1 MDDEEWRPIE
11 FNNTYHISNKGQV
24 KNSKTNRILKN
35 ANKKNYYTITL
46 RNSESKQEKHF
57 FIHRLVATHFIPN
70 PENKPTVNHIDRDT
84 KNNNVNNLEWN
95 TLSEQQFHRYSTEE
109 SIEFGYGH
117 QKKTIYRLDK
127 NNNDILEEYPSITLA
142 IKWLYN
148 NNYTNYSQFNENT
161 LASLRSKILEQIKGK
176 RNTVYG
182 FKWKYAE
189 DIIENEEWREINPNI
204 VNNSKGYFASSYG
217 RIKTPKG
224 KISNI
229 DVRTYATVNIN
240 NKTYY
245 LHRIIA
251 ETFIPNTENKSVAIH
266 IDGNKLNNNMNN
278 LKWATQ
284 SESSHKI
291 PHDPCITSTASLAI
305 SAGETG

>member
-1 MDDEEWRPIE
+1 MEEEWRPID

-24 KNSKTNRILKN
+24 KNSKTNKMLSFHTN
-35 ANKKNYYTITL
+35 KNYYTITL
-46 RNSESKQEKHF
+46 RTSDNISYKKF
-57 FIHRLVATHFIPN
+57 FIHRLVAIHFIPN

-84 KNNNVNNLEWN
+84 KNNNITNLEWN
-95 TLSEQQFHRYSTEE
+95 TLSEQQLHRYSTEE
-109 SIEFGYGH
+109 PIEFGYGH
-117 QKKTIYRLDK
+117 SKKKIYRLDK
-127 NNNDILEEYPSITLA
+127 NTNDILEEYPSITLA
-142 IKWLYN
+142 IKWLYD
-148 NNYTNYSQFNENT
+148 NNYTKFAKFNEIT
-161 LASLRSKILEQIKGK
+161 LASIRSKILEQIKGK

-189 DIIENEEWREINPNI
+189 DIIESEEWKEINPNI
-204 VNNSKGYFASSYG
+204 VNDSKGYFVSSLG

-229 DVRTYATVNIN
+229 DVRTHATVNIG

-251 ETFIPNTENKSVAIH
+251 ETFVPNTENKPVVIH

-278 LKWATQ
+278 LKWATK
-284 SESSHKI
+284 SE
-291 PHDPCITSTASLAI
+291 ASLQNPTRAL
-305 SAGETG
+305 